1 MGDISKKAV
10 KWSTLGLYDP
20 TDKKKDP
27 PKPTLMMP
35 DPEAVKRDARRKQS
49 KRAGGR
55 TSTLLSQ

>member
-20 TDKKKDP
+20 TDKKAK